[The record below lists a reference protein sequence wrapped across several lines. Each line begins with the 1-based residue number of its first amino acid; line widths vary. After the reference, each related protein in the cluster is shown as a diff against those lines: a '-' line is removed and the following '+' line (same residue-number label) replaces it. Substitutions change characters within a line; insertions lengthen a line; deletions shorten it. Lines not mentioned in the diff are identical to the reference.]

1 MKTCLVVAL
10 LSSLALC
17 YSAHAQIKDPL
28 EGKFD
33 AACNSN
39 DATSAATVAALF
51 TDDAVFVTPYGV
63 LHGRE
68 AIQKQFAD
76 WWGGSRARNHVSKGD
91 PNAKPIAALDPKI
104 VALNGEWAETG
115 QSKDGTPYQIKGYWS
130 AIDVQEGDVWKIRWL
145 TYNQTPAPAPA
156 ETK

>member
-1 MKTCLVVAL
+1 MKTRLVVTL

-28 EGKFD
+28 AGKYD
-33 AACNSN
+33 AAANSG
-39 DATSAATVAALF
+39 DAAAIAALF
-51 TDDAVFVTPYGV
+51 TEDAVFVTPAGP

-68 AIQKQFAD
+68 AIQKQHAE
-76 WWGGSRARNHVSKGD
+76 WYAGSRTRNHVSKGD
-91 PNAKPIAALDPKI
+91 PNATPIATLDPKI

-145 TYNQTPAPAPA
+145 TYNETPAPPAPA
-156 ETK
+156 QTK